1 MGYTRLYKQH
11 TFYLQVSENGGW
23 PLMYGGQ
30 VTPTQVIIDP
40 VMSCGKITFALS
52 IVYFQGLCQFIGWG
66 MEITNDI
73 VDVMR

>member
-1 MGYTRLYKQH
+1 
-11 TFYLQVSENGGW
+11 
-23 PLMYGGQ
+23 MYGGQ

-40 VMSCGKITFALS
+40 VMSCGKMTFALS
-52 IVYFQGLCQFIGWG
+52 MVYFQGICQFIGWG